1 MGELDLMD
9 KPEIDSGN
17 IAPFLERSW
26 SYDSSS
32 SSLRAPNSLAPG
44 RNRQEPQA
52 HSFGSS
58 DGHISCRTSLLPFHS
73 RFCPLLSILV
83 SNHTGLHKRS
93 PHNYIHP
100 LFLFQTFPRQFFT
113 TWNCLLRPSQIQ
125 TSYRWPYDNTQ
136 RRPRLWWNLYSSSPR
151 HSIKKWKE
159 RVVQETFHQWEDV
172 DWGEED

>member
-17 IAPFLERSW
+17 ISPFLERPW
-26 SYDSSS
+26 SYDSSP
-32 SSLRAPNSLAPG
+32 SSLRAPNSLAPW
-44 RNRQEPQA
+44 RNRQEPQT

-58 DGHISCRTSLLPFHS
+58 DGHISCRTSLLPLYS
-73 RFCPLLSILV
+73 RFCLLLSILTN
-83 SNHTGLHKRS
+83 NHTRLHKRS
-93 PHNYIHP
+93 PHNHIHP

-136 RRPRLWWNLYSSSPR
+136 CRPRLWWNLYSSSPR
-151 HSIKKWKE
+151 HSIKKWKK
-159 RVVQETFHQWEDV
+159 RMVQETFYQWEGV